1 MFSIPAEHTA
11 KIPFHSVCLEHGKT
25 DPDVTTNYK
34 LVPVSQYTD
43 NEQLAALLTLV
54 AKSAVDPQV
63 AQAAAWH
70 LSNKMSWQE
79 LAAKQS
85 TEIGSTD
92 LPYFTQQTLFQA
104 QQLVI
109 DVRGL
114 AQERA
119 AAKTKLAESK
129 KADSLKS
136 NTKSDDHVIQ
146 GR

>member
-1 MFSIPAEHTA
+1 MA
-11 KIPFHSVCLEHGKT
+11 KPT
-25 DPDVTTNYK
+25 RTPTTQYK
-34 LVPVSQYTD
+34 LIPVSQYTD
-43 NEQLAALLTLV
+43 NEQLVALLTLV
-54 AKSAVDPQV
+54 AKNAIDPHV

-70 LSNKMSWQE
+70 LSNNMSWEQ

-109 DVRGL
+109 DTRGL
-114 AQERA
+114 AKERA
-119 AAKTKLAESK
+119 AALAKLAEAK
-129 KADSLKS
+129 KSDSAKS
-136 NTKSDDHVIQ
+136 SAKSDDHVIP